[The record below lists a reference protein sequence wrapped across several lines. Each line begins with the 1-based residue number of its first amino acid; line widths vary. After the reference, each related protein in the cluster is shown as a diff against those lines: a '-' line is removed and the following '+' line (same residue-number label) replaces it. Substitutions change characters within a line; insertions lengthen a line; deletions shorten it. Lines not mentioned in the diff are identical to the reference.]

1 MTTNLSAHT
10 PTETPIPT
18 GGETTAVPITV
29 TILDAAT
36 IFEGPETVYRYDL
49 PGTGIVEGWALG
61 QVMDQISKMAGP
73 SWPDV
78 EACVVADSSGT
89 DIAQEPPP
97 SSAGNW
103 KSRVCASSTQNQPSP
118 R

>member
-18 GGETTAVPITV
+18 GGETTAGPITV

-61 QVMDQISKMAGP
+61 QVLSLIHIS
-73 SWPDV
+73 
-78 EACVVADSSGT
+78 
-89 DIAQEPPP
+89 EPTRLRQLSRMP
-97 SSAGNW
+97 SSA
-103 KSRVCASSTQNQPSP
+103 
-118 R
+118 